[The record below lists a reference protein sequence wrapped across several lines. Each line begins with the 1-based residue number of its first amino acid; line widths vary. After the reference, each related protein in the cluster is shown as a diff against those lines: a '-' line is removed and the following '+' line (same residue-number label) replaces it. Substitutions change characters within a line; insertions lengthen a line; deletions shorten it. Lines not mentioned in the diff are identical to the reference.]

1 MSFEALSQAVEA
13 GNTHDAEDLTRI
25 FLDEGKDPLEM
36 IAALTE
42 TMNKLGEL
50 FERLEIFLPQL
61 ILAGEALTASVE
73 ILRPRIMEN
82 GEQKAPKGKVVIG
95 VVKGDLH
102 AIGKNIVKLMLDTN
116 GFEVK
121 DLGYD
126 VDSLTFI
133 KEAEAMG
140 ADIIGASS
148 LMTTT
153 MPAFPKSAHQLKAA
167 GLSVPFICGGGA
179 VCEEYVTGYDLGI
192 WGKEASQAPGM
203 AEDATAGESWE
214 SMRGK
219 WNG

>member
-1 MSFEALSQAVEA
+1 MMSFKALCQAVET
-13 GNTHDAEDLTRI
+13 GNTSEAEDITRKL
-25 FLDEGKDPLEM
+25 LDKGKEPLEM

-50 FERLEIFLPQL
+50 FARLEIFLPQL
-61 ILAGEALTASVE
+61 ILAGEALKAVVD
-73 ILRPRIMEN
+73 ILRPKIMEA
-82 GEQKAPKGKVVIG
+82 GEQAAPKGKVVIG

-102 AIGKNIVKLMLDTN
+102 EIGKNIVKLMLETN

-153 MPAFPKSAHQLKAA
+153 MPGQKEIIELLKDK
-167 GLSVPFICGGGA
+167 GIRDRYKVVIGGA
-179 VCEEYVTGYDLGI
+179 PTGKEWADQIGADLLCEE
-192 WGKEASQAPGM
+192 ACSAPRMM
-203 AEDATAGESWE
+203 AELL
-214 SMRGK
+214 GK
-219 WNG
+219 

>member
-1 MSFEALSQAVEA
+1 MSFEALCQAVES
-13 GNTHDAEDLTRI
+13 GKTSEAEDITRKL
-25 FLDEGKDPLEM
+25 LDEGKEPLKM
-36 IAALTE
+36 IDALTE

-50 FERLEIFLPQL
+50 FARLEIFLPQL
-61 ILAGEALTASVE
+61 IIAGESLTAVVD
-73 ILRPRIMEN
+73 ILRPKIMEA
-82 GEQKAPKGKVVIG
+82 GEQGAPKGKVVIG

-102 AIGKNIVKLMLDTN
+102 EIGKNIVKLMLETN

-153 MPAFPKSAHQLKAA
+153 MPGQKEIIELLKDK
-167 GLSVPFICGGGA
+167 GIRDRYKVVIGGA
-179 VCEEYVTGYDLGI
+179 PTGQEWADQIGADLWCED
-192 WGKEASQAPGM
+192 ANSAPRMM
-203 AEDATAGESWE
+203 AELL
-214 SMRGK
+214 GK
-219 WNG
+219 

>member
-1 MSFEALSQAVEA
+1 MLFKALCQAVES
-13 GNTHDAEDLTRI
+13 GNTGDAQDITRK
-25 FLDEGKDPLEM
+25 FLVEGKDPLEM

-50 FERLEIFLPQL
+50 FARLEIFLPQL

-73 ILRPRIMEN
+73 ILRPKIMEA
-82 GEQKAPKGKVVIG
+82 GEQGASKGKVVIG

-153 MPAFPKSAHQLKAA
+153 MPGQKEIIELLKEK
-167 GLSVPFICGGGA
+167 GIRDRYKVVIGGA
-179 VCEEYVTGYDLGI
+179 PT
-192 WGKEASQAPGM
+192 GKEWADKIGADLWC
-203 AEDATAGESWE
+203 EDATSAPKMMAELL
-214 SMRGK
+214 GK
-219 WNG
+219 

>member
-1 MSFEALSQAVEA
+1 MSFEALCRAVES
-13 GNTHDAEDLTRI
+13 GNTSEAEDITRK
-25 FLDEGKDPLEM
+25 FLEEGKEPLEM
-36 IAALTE
+36 IDALTE

-50 FERLEIFLPQL
+50 FARLEIFLPQL
-61 ILAGEALTASVE
+61 IIAGESLTAVVD
-73 ILRPRIMEN
+73 ILRPKIMEA
-82 GEQKAPKGKVVIG
+82 GEQGAPKGKVVIG

-102 AIGKNIVKLMLDTN
+102 EIGKNIVKLMLETN

-153 MPAFPKSAHQLKAA
+153 MPGQKEIIELLKDK
-167 GLSVPFICGGGA
+167 GIRDQYKVVIGGA
-179 VCEEYVTGYDLGI
+179 PTGQEWADQIGADLWCEE
-192 WGKEASQAPGM
+192 ASSAPRMM
-203 AEDATAGESWE
+203 AELL
-214 SMRGK
+214 GK
-219 WNG
+219 

>member
-1 MSFEALSQAVEA
+1 MSFQALCQAVEA
-13 GNTHDAEDLTRI
+13 GNTPDAEDLTRK

-50 FERLEIFLPQL
+50 FARLEIFLPQL
-61 ILAGEALTASVE
+61 IIAGESLTAVVD
-73 ILRPRIMEN
+73 ILRPKIMEA
-82 GEQKAPKGKVVIG
+82 GEEGAPKGKVVIG

-102 AIGKNIVKLMLDTN
+102 EIGKNIVKLMLETN

-153 MPAFPKSAHQLKAA
+153 MPGQKEIIELLKDR
-167 GLSVPFICGGGA
+167 GIRDRYKVVIGGA
-179 VCEEYVTGYDLGI
+179 PTGQEWADQIGADLWCED
-192 WGKEASQAPGM
+192 ANSAPRMM
-203 AEDATAGESWE
+203 AELLQ
-214 SMRGK
+214 K
-219 WNG
+219 Q